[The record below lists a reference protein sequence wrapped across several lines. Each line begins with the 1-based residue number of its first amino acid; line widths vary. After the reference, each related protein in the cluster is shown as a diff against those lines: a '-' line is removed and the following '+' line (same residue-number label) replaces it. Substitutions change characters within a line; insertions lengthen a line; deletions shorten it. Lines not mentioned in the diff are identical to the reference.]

1 MRNTCG
7 YGACVMIFTQMR
19 FVWRL
24 ADGAAGF
31 LKVPKPVH
39 ELGGSGT
46 GQALRCLF
54 FRLRPQTLGKLD
66 PRRGHLQQHR
76 FALNVRDYA

>member
-39 ELGGSGT
+39 ELGG
-46 GQALRCLF
+46 ACF
-54 FRLRPQTLGKLD
+54 FRNGTVRRPLALYRLD
-66 PRRGHLQQHR
+66 SAAQPKG
-76 FALNVRDYA
+76 VRAR